1 MLGFLIISFDTM
13 EKSTLFLLNL
23 PPLFWLFIIFPPSL
37 LNITTFYEI
46 VNKINLF
53 YRYICPKNI
62 LLISLTDESKNN
74 IINYHTDL
82 EVLMFQYYKFF
93 DYLRKNK
100 ITQKE
105 LFNNKIVSMGTMQRL
120 RDNEYVNT
128 AVLDK
133 LCNYLKCDI
142 TDIME
147 YIPST
152 EEETNKE

>member
-1 MLGFLIISFDTM
+1 
-13 EKSTLFLLNL
+13 
-23 PPLFWLFIIFPPSL
+23 
-37 LNITTFYEI
+37 
-46 VNKINLF
+46 
-53 YRYICPKNI
+53 
-62 LLISLTDESKNN
+62 
-74 IINYHTDL
+74 
-82 EVLMFQYYKFF
+82 MFQYYKFF

-120 RDNEYVNT
+120 RDNDFVNT

-152 EEETNKE
+152 EEEKNEE

>member
-1 MLGFLIISFDTM
+1 
-13 EKSTLFLLNL
+13 
-23 PPLFWLFIIFPPSL
+23 
-37 LNITTFYEI
+37 
-46 VNKINLF
+46 
-53 YRYICPKNI
+53 
-62 LLISLTDESKNN
+62 
-74 IINYHTDL
+74 
-82 EVLMFQYYKFF
+82 MFEYYKFF

-100 ITQKE
+100 IRQKD
-105 LFNNKIVSMGTMQRL
+105 LTDNKIIAMGTMQRL

-152 EEETNKE
+152 EEENNEE